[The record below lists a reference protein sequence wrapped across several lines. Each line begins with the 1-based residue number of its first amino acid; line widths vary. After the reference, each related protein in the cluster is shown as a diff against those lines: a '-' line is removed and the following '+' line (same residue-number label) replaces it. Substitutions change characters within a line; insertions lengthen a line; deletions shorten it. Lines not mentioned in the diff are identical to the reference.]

1 MSMANLP
8 TPATSPEATFSPPA
22 IPEPEEAQHVGL
34 APVITAGFV
43 VIAIFI
49 GGFGAWAGLAPLDSA
64 AVASGRVV
72 IESNRKTVKHL
83 EGGIVGEILAREGD
97 EVSAGQVLIRLDQTR
112 ARATLEQ
119 LRSAHWAAN
128 ALAAR
133 LVAERDD
140 TGSVTFPEW
149 LLAESDGPRVGTML
163 ASQVNVFEARK
174 RAYSGQAAILLQQI
188 GQSEEEIIGL
198 EGEIASEVR
207 QLNLLEEE
215 IVAKET
221 LLEKGLIEKPQVLAL
236 KRRQAQLNGSRSR
249 NKASIARVRK
259 SIGEARIRIS
269 ELQTAQVN
277 QAVAELQEV
286 ENRIFD
292 LEERLRTAEDIH
304 QRIEIPAPI
313 SGRVVGLKVH
323 TPGGVIGPG
332 EPLMDIVPS
341 EERMLIDA
349 QIDPVDVDVVAPGL
363 LAHVRLTALNQRHL
377 TPLKGRLLSVSA
389 DSLIEDQTGRA
400 YYLGRVELLPDQEQD
415 LEHVELY
422 PGMQAEVM
430 ILTGSNTVLDYLAEP
445 ITRTLRRAFR
455 EDS

>member
-1 MSMANLP
+1 MAKP
-8 TPATSPEATFSPPA
+8 PAILTSPKGLLSPPA

-34 APVITAGFV
+34 APVITAGLV

-49 GGFGAWAGLAPLDSA
+49 GGFGAWASLAPLDSA
-64 AVASGRVV
+64 AVAPGRVV

-83 EGGIVGEILAREGD
+83 EGGIVDEILVQEGD

-149 LLAESDGPRVGTML
+149 LLAERDDPRVRTML

-174 RAYSGQAAILLQQI
+174 RAYSGQVAILLQQI

-198 EGEIASEVR
+198 QGEITSEVR
-207 QLNLLEEE
+207 QLSLLEEE
-215 IVAKET
+215 IVSKET

-236 KRRQAQLNGSRSR
+236 KRHQAQLNGSRSR

-259 SIGEARIRIS
+259 NIGEARLRIS
-269 ELQTAQVN
+269 ELQTTQVN

-286 ENRIFD
+286 EIRIFD
-292 LEERLRTAEDIH
+292 LEERLRHRQNERLSQEPFGECH
-304 QRIEIPAPI
+304 R
-313 SGRVVGLKVH
+313 
-323 TPGGVIGPG
+323 PGIVTFCGQACRQSIGSPMG
-332 EPLMDIVPS
+332 GAKL
-341 EERMLIDA
+341 
-349 QIDPVDVDVVAPGL
+349 
-363 LAHVRLTALNQRHL
+363 
-377 TPLKGRLLSVSA
+377 LKGRPRPRLVKADEDLASTDFVPLPNEDLTHYSA
-389 DSLIEDQTGRA
+389 FQVLNRLPVTLNDHSARRDGCT
-400 YYLGRVELLPDQEQD
+400 VEWC
-415 LEHVELY
+415 
-422 PGMQAEVM
+422 
-430 ILTGSNTVLDYLAEP
+430 
-445 ITRTLRRAFR
+445 
-455 EDS
+455 

>member
-1 MSMANLP
+1 
-8 TPATSPEATFSPPA
+8 
-22 IPEPEEAQHVGL
+22 
-34 APVITAGFV
+34 
-43 VIAIFI
+43 
-49 GGFGAWAGLAPLDSA
+49 
-64 AVASGRVV
+64 
-72 IESNRKTVKHL
+72 
-83 EGGIVGEILAREGD
+83 VGEILAREGD
-97 EVSAGQVLIRLDQTR
+97 EVSAGQVVIRLDQTR

-140 TGSVTFPEW
+140 TGAVSFPEW
-149 LLAESDGPRVGTML
+149 LLDESDDPRVGMML